1 MTESFFISKLLNQVG
16 EYSNF
21 ENFYIKLTDFYK
33 PENKF
38 YEISAPKCSELDWPN
53 GIGVY
58 VVRAREGMDVV
69 YIGMTGKVQR
79 MAPDSVK
86 LEIKKNGFKNRSK
99 RWHPYCF
106 SEKGRYENH
115 FEFGPNFGV
124 NELKKQDE
132 EVRYKYH
139 LPISGLV
146 IDCFSLDEQSA
157 MAPTFL
163 ESLILQVYF
172 TSNGTLP
179 VANNIL

>member
-1 MTESFFISKLLNQVG
+1 MSEEKVLTKLLSHVS

-21 ENFYIKLTDFYK
+21 ENFYSKLTDFYK
-33 PENKF
+33 SENKF
-38 YEISAPKCSELDWPN
+38 YEISAAKCSELDWPN

-124 NELKKQDE
+124 NELKKQGE

-139 LPISGLV
+139 LPITDLTV
-146 IDCFSLDEQSA
+146 DCFSLDEKTA

-163 ESLILQVYF
+163 ESFILQVYF
-172 TSNGTLP
+172 SSKGTLP
-179 VANNIL
+179 VANNVL

>member
-1 MTESFFISKLLNQVG
+1 MTETFFISRLLNFVR

-21 ENFYIKLTDFYK
+21 ENFYSRLTDFYES
-33 PENKF
+33 ENKF
-38 YEISAPKCSELDWPN
+38 YEISAAKCSGLDWPN

-86 LEIKKNGFKNRSK
+86 LEIKKNGFKNRIK

-115 FEFGPNFGV
+115 FEFGPNFGG

-146 IDCFSLDEQSA
+146 IDCFSLNEQSA

-172 TSNGTLP
+172 SCKGTLP
-179 VANNIL
+179 VANNVL